1 MNPRIPS
8 IFLAI
13 ASITLAL
20 VTPAATVSST
30 KPESKASAAT
40 DSGNST
46 VRITPIGQRT
56 GELCR
61 RDVALLFEDP
71 SGVRILYDPGVTIRG
86 GNDPRLGRV
95 DVILV
100 SHNHYD
106 HVGNKRMLQDPDD
119 PNSSCAQQPIGA
131 KTSYT
136 VTAEIAAAKNA
147 AVLVGLGMETFLRNK
162 ISQLN
167 PSAADPCYDFDPSG
181 PMNELVVPLN
191 RPCTGHLGVG
201 TYRIATH
208 ATGEPG
214 VRIALVPAQHVD
226 NIYQYFFLTEPLA
239 GYMSDN
245 QLTTYSGLAHGYVLN
260 FTNGLRVYLSGDTG
274 PTAEMAVMRD
284 FYDPNLVVLNIDS
297 VSTMGPEEAAFAVKR
312 LIKPAAVIPSHPAEQ
327 ATQGGQLLPGTH
339 IAQFIALVPETPV
352 YLPLSGRTMQFDG
365 KAQCVAGCG
374 QN

>member
-1 MNPRIPS
+1 MNAHIHS
-8 IFLAI
+8 IFAALL
-13 ASITLAL
+13 SITAAL
-20 VTPAATVSST
+20 VTPAATTPST
-30 KPESKASAAT
+30 KPESKKSAAT
-40 DSGNST
+40 DGDDT

-106 HVGNKRMLQDPDD
+106 HVGNRRMLQDPDD
-119 PNSSCAQQPIGA
+119 PKSLCAQQPIGA
-131 KTSYT
+131 KTPYT

-167 PSAADPCYDFDPSG
+167 PRAVDPCYDFDPSG
-181 PMNELVVPLN
+181 PVNELVVPSG

-201 TYRIATH
+201 TYRIVTRA
-208 ATGEPG
+208 AGEPG

-274 PTAEMAVMRD
+274 PTAEMAVIRD
-284 FYDPNLVVLNIDS
+284 FYDPNLAVLNIDS

-312 LIKPAAVIPSHPAEQ
+312 LIKPAAVIVSHAAEQ
-327 ATQGGQLLPGTH
+327 VTQGGQLLPGTH

-352 YLPLSGRTMQFDG
+352 YLPVSGRTMEFNG
-365 KAQCVAGCG
+365 KGECVARCG